1 MVTLYD
7 ILKAIVGII
16 PTAGEEEEAQVVQR
30 EDGSWLMDGLLAIDE
45 VKEALGL
52 EELPEENRVGF
63 QTLGGF
69 MMTMLDHI
77 PEVGESI
84 DILTLRFEVVDM
96 DGRRVD
102 KVLVSTAPQKNDMPP
117 QIIIEQ

>member
-1 MVTLYD
+1 
-7 ILKAIVGII
+7 
-16 PTAGEEEEAQVVQR
+16 
-30 EDGSWLMDGLLAIDE
+30 MDGLLAIDE

-77 PEVGESI
+77 PEAGDSI
-84 DILTLRFEVVDM
+84 DVLSLRFEVMDM

-102 KVLVSTAPQKNDMPP
+102 KVLVSPVPKQNDEPP